1 MVGRCSEMYL
11 PPTPVR
17 HIDTTVF
24 WKTFHNTDNFWNA
37 PSEQS
42 LNISVIS
49 TEIDSDRHG
58 GFEEFLKTS
67 L

>member
-1 MVGRCSEMYL
+1 MYL

-49 TEIDSDRHG
+49 TEIDRIVTED
-58 GFEEFLKTS
+58 LKNS
-67 L
+67 SKPLSNI

>member
-1 MVGRCSEMYL
+1 MYL

-49 TEIDSDRHG
+49 TEIDSDCHG